1 MNLIVG
7 PVILILISDIFHI
20 LNYLPRDKPQEVN
33 GWSKVYLPRK
43 NCAKWYKA
51 AWWHTAC
58 FSSLFT
64 TTSLN
69 CLGQAQSTPY
79 NFLFDSPKDP
89 KYTGIHYFGHYKGWG
104 CTTSKK
110 YKEVKMTMKLKWFP
124 YKPVNKID
132 FFVVLHWAIWKIE
145 EWKIPTE
152 MEVAS
157 RYELLTQNCLHSFYY
172 SHCFH

>member
-33 GWSKVYLPRK
+33 GWSKVYPPRT

-64 TTSLN
+64 TTSLD
-69 CLGQAQSTPY
+69 CQGQAQSSPY

-89 KYTGIHYFGHYKGWG
+89 KYTGIFYFGHYNYWG
-104 CTTSKK
+104 CTSSQK
-110 YKEVKMTMKLKWFP
+110 YKEVKMTMKLK
-124 YKPVNKID
+124 
-132 FFVVLHWAIWKIE
+132 
-145 EWKIPTE
+145 
-152 MEVAS
+152 
-157 RYELLTQNCLHSFYY
+157 
-172 SHCFH
+172 

>member
-33 GWSKVYLPRK
+33 GWSKVYPPRT

-69 CLGQAQSTPY
+69 CLGQAQSSPY

-89 KYTGIHYFGHYKGWG
+89 KYTGIFYFGHYKGWG

-132 FFVVLHWAIWKIE
+132 FFVVSALSNLKDPKNEKYQQRWG
-145 EWKIPTE
+145 
-152 MEVAS
+152 
-157 RYELLTQNCLHSFYY
+157 
-172 SHCFH
+172 

>member
-20 LNYLPRDKPQEVN
+20 LNYLPRGKPQEVN
-33 GWSKVYLPRK
+33 GWSKVYPPRT

-69 CLGQAQSTPY
+69 CLGQPQSTPY

-89 KYTGIHYFGHYKGWG
+89 KYTGIFYFGHYKGWG

-110 YKEVKMTMKLKWFP
+110 YKEVKMTMKL
-124 YKPVNKID
+124 N
-132 FFVVLHWAIWKIE
+132 
-145 EWKIPTE
+145 
-152 MEVAS
+152 
-157 RYELLTQNCLHSFYY
+157 
-172 SHCFH
+172 